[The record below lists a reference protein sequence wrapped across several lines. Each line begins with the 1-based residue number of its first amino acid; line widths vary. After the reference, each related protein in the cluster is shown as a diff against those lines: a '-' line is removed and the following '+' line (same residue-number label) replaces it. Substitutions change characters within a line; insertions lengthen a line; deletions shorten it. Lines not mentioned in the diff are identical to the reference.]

1 MDIKVSEVMC
11 LLRDNQLWN
20 KHDLMS
26 YLYQKEY
33 IIDTIERYSNDDKK
47 LSLCFWI

>member
-1 MDIKVSEVMC
+1 MKVSKIMC
-11 LLRDNQLWN
+11 TLRDKDFWT

-26 YLYQKEY
+26 YLYQKEF
-33 IIDTIERYSNDDKK
+33 IIERYSNEDKK